1 MTQVQKM
8 ALLYGVVI
16 TGAVLFLMIVTEGTP
31 PGGIYLFSILCGIAG
46 GATFALLGRMAGGGK
61 E

>member
-16 TGAVLFLMIVTEGTP
+16 AGAILFLMIVTGGTP
-31 PGGIYLFSILCGIAG
+31 PGGVYLFSLVCGIAG
-46 GATFALLGRMAGGGK
+46 GATFALLGRKAGGG